1 MAKLFSIAAHS
12 SIRMQKKRY
21 YFIFKDT
28 EILYTSADNPDEADG
43 LTGKFPTGSTN
54 DHCYNVLTEFLSA
67 FAFGAD
73 SKMIPS
79 PGMST
84 DLEIS
89 LAKYRGG
96 YGETRRIPAEEVMD
110 EFWYVPPLRTQK
122 QIMLSRLYREARSAH
137 NVYMGILFF
146 WHTLVYSD
154 NSDATAEGLLNEAAK
169 SLPANLIHLEDK
181 IERIQ
186 ESQLFTPVP
195 ATEFELGKYVKNGIR
210 HSIAHIV
217 RAGGNTRDVSVDLHS
232 ELRHL
237 SDVESVLRYISRHHL
252 VTHWAMKEP
261 HDLSVFRY
269 MDDDELSD

>member
-1 MAKLFSIAAHS
+1 MAKLYSIAAHS
-12 SIRMQKKRY
+12 SIRMQKERY

-28 EILYTSADNPDEADG
+28 EISYTPADNPHETDG

-54 DHCYNVLTEFLSA
+54 DHCYDVLTEFLSA

-79 PGMST
+79 PGIST

-96 YGETRRIPAEEVMD
+96 YGERRRIPTEEVMD
-110 EFWYVPPLRTQK
+110 EFGYVPPLRTLE

-137 NVYMGILFF
+137 SVYMGILFF
-146 WHTLVYSD
+146 WHTLVYPD
-154 NSDATAEGLLNEAAK
+154 KSDAVAESLLNEVAK
-169 SLPANLIHLEDK
+169 SLPANLSHLEDE

-186 ESQLFTPVP
+186 ASQLFTPVP
-195 ATEFELGKYVKNGIR
+195 ATEFELGTYLRNGIR

-217 RAGGNTRDVSVDLHS
+217 RAGENTRDVSVDLHS

-237 SDVESVLRYISRHHL
+237 SDVELVLRYISRHHL
-252 VTHWAMKEP
+252 VKHWDMKKP

-269 MDDDELSD
+269 LDDDELSD